1 MSTMSSSTVVAASV
15 APYISDNFTAK
26 AASSAFQIPEGS
38 VAGFTAWKEANANA
52 NVKWYTKTEG
62 STAIFMGL
70 KANEDKPSDAVPVDD
85 SELHIV
91 YASLEASLQQS
102 LVDWAMARAEDER
115 LQKTSYTSVNNVL
128 TQIPEVDVNVD
139 LSSLS
144 QSELLQLLKQLV
156 GISQSLKMENALGD
170 AKDLQSKAL
179 QLGLSVDLLAQGL
192 ELQATFAADSAAAI
206 AFDDTASTV
215 KNEAVTIGV
224 LDNDADVTPDSDAL
238 VAGSVTITSQPTN
251 GSVVMNEDGT
261 VTYTPKKDYVG
272 PDSFKYTV
280 KNDDGAVSNE
290 ATVNLTVNA
299 TSSDSTQSSTNAA
312 GSNTALNDLF
322 AKAINEMVGEY
333 QSNVAAAKLAYNEA
347 ATASLSQKQLADL
360 TSTAFTT
367 LIKSLKSSADLG
379 FLATSAELKFGIV
392 QETLQTTNG
401 FVLNT
406 AAGASRE
413 AEIEAVEAQLRQALS
428 DPALKSNFMDAL
440 AATADNL
447 GTADIA
453 LPLQTQ
459 LYQELTDAI
468 IKTIVEDPNLLNDI
482 ASEAVDSGTRFFDM
496 LGNELEGAS
505 KKENAEQQQFS

>member
-15 APYISDNFTAK
+15 APYVSDNFTAK

-38 VAGFTAWKEANANA
+38 VAGFTAWKEANAN
-52 NVKWYTKTEG
+52 VQWYTKKEG
-62 STAIFMGL
+62 STVSFVGL
-70 KANEDKPSDAVPVDD
+70 NANEEKPSDAVPVGD

-91 YASLEASLQQS
+91 YASLEASLHQS
-102 LVDWAMARAEDER
+102 LVDWAMARAQDEL
-115 LQKTSYTSVNNVL
+115 LQKTSYASVNNVL
-128 TQIPEVDVNVD
+128 TQIPEVDVNAD

-192 ELQATFAADSAAAI
+192 ELQATFAADSAAPI
-206 AFDDTASTV
+206 AFDDAASTA
-215 KNEAVTIGV
+215 KNEAVTISV
-224 LDNDADVTPDSDAL
+224 LGNDADVSPNSDAL
-238 VAGSVTITSQPTN
+238 VAGSVKITSQPTN
-251 GSVVMNEDGT
+251 GSVVVNNDGT
-261 VTYTPKKDYVG
+261 VTYTPNPDYQG
-272 PDSFKYTV
+272 PDSFTYTV
-280 KNDDGAVSNE
+280 EDDDGVVSNE
-290 ATVNLTVNA
+290 ASVNLTVSA
-299 TSSDSTQSSTNAA
+299 TSPDSTQSSTNAT

-333 QSNVAAAKLAYNEA
+333 QSNVAAAKLAYSEA
-347 ATASLSQKQLADL
+347 AASSLSQKQLADL
-360 TSTAFTT
+360 TSTAFRT
-367 LIKSLKSSADLG
+367 LIKSLSSSADLG

-392 QETLQTTNG
+392 QETLQTRDG

-406 AAGASRE
+406 AASASRE
-413 AEIEAVEAQLRQALS
+413 AQTESVEAQLRQALS
-428 DPALKSNFMDAL
+428 DPGLKSNFMDAL

-447 GTADIA
+447 GTADLA

-459 LYQELTDAI
+459 LYQELADAI
-468 IKTIVEDPNLLNDI
+468 VKTIVEDPNLLNDI